1 MKESFIQKVN
11 IDVFLCKKKVF
22 WRVLTNFIKPCRFQ
36 LYILYKH
43 RSVDM
48 NLAPWLIIFE
58 TGVSHDKKLAIKEL
72 GFDPIGIP
80 SIFLSQIWKKQ
91 LFSKHLSAF
100 FSKESKFKEFLWCLG
115 NKNILSRH
123 LLALSS
129 EKSMLFLYTQNIYLQ
144 LLDQWNYGICIF
156 KYILSA
162 YSFLYRVLFRTFS
175 RLNGLRINAKFPLS
189 LLMDVITNWLWI
201 YFNEWLIW

>member
-11 IDVFLCKKKVF
+11 IDVFLCKKEVF
-22 WRVLTNFIKPCRFQ
+22 WRVLTNFIKPCTFL

-48 NLAPWLIIFE
+48 NLASWLIIFE
-58 TGVSHDKKLAIKEL
+58 ASVSHDKKLAIKEL
-72 GFDPIGIP
+72 GSDPIGIP

-100 FSKESKFKEFLWCLG
+100 FSKESKFKEFPWCLG

-123 LLALSS
+123 LLASSS

-156 KYILSA
+156 QYILSA

-175 RLNGLRINAKFPLS
+175 R
-189 LLMDVITNWLWI
+189 
-201 YFNEWLIW
+201 